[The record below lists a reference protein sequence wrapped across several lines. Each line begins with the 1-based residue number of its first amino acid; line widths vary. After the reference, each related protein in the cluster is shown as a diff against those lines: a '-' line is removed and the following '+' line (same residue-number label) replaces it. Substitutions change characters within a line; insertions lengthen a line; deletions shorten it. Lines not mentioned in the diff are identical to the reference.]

1 MRIQP
6 DKQTR
11 RRDRELGEMR
21 RQRDKE
27 TERQGDRET
36 GRQGG
41 SPGLRKFLC
50 RKTRI
55 PLRCIRAT
63 EIGAR
68 SVPTKPSCT
77 SRLRGGGFVPLRS
90 YLSQQAAPGV
100 EFALGPHPFSRARAV
115 PLQFAVEDPI
125 VFGFQQ

>member
-11 RRDRELGEMR
+11 RRDREMGRQGARGDKETERTR
-21 RQRDKE
+21 RQRDK
-27 TERQGDRET
+27 ET

-100 EFALGPHPFSRARAV
+100 EFAL
-115 PLQFAVEDPI
+115 
-125 VFGFQQ
+125 